1 MTRRLALG
9 KMLTAGAVAVLLQ
22 GLAPAWAQDLKLAMS
37 SPPSSIDPHFHNLVP
52 NTNISAHLFEALL
65 DLDPNSRIQ
74 PGLAE
79 SWKQV
84 NDTTWEFKI
93 RRGAKFSDGSLVTA
107 EDVIYS
113 LNRPATVK
121 NSPAPFTTYT
131 RSFASLT
138 AVDAGTVRLVTR
150 EPVPL
155 LAYDLSS
162 VFIVSKKAADGL
174 STEDFNSGKGMI
186 GSGPYR
192 FVRYLRDDRIEL
204 ARNEHYNG
212 DDKSHWATVTI
223 RFIPNAA
230 TRLAALL
237 AGDVQAIENIPTP
250 DLARLRG
257 DPNFQV
263 LTKTSARIMFL
274 FADWRDKSLF
284 VTDKAGNPLAKNPLQ
299 DVRVRRALS
308 MAINRDAL
316 RDRVMEGLAEPS
328 EALVP
333 MGMSGHNANLKTVRF
348 DPEGAKKLLAEAGYP
363 NGFGLTVHGP
373 NNRFVNDEKVTQAIA
388 QMFTRVGVESKV
400 QSLPMAVYAP
410 RGGKFEFSVSF
421 IGWGGVEASSGLR
434 GLVACENAA
443 KGLGV
448 VNWSKYCNPKL
459 DALLGK
465 ALSTMD
471 DTARDKLLQEAAT
484 LVSEDVALI
493 PLYFQVS
500 AWGVKK
506 GISYA
511 GRRDERTF
519 AQLFKPQ

>member
-1 MTRRLALG
+1 MKRLSPRNIFLGAAL
-9 KMLTAGAVAVLLQ
+9 V
-22 GLAPAWAQDLKLAMS
+22 GLMQSMAPVWAQDLKLAMS
-37 SPPSSIDPHFHNLVP
+37 SPPSSIDPHFQNLVP
-52 NTNISAHLFEALL
+52 NTNVSAHLFETLL
-65 DLDPNSRIQ
+65 GLDPNSRVE

-84 NDTTWEFKI
+84 NDTTWEFRI
-93 RRGAKFSDGSLVTA
+93 RSGARFSDGSAVTSD
-107 EDVIYS
+107 DVVFS
-113 LNRPATVK
+113 LARPANVK

-131 RSFASLT
+131 KSFASVT
-138 AVDAGTVRLVTR
+138 AVDPFTVRIVTR
-150 EPVPL
+150 DPVPL
-155 LAYDLSS
+155 LPFDLTS

-174 STEDFNSGKGMI
+174 STEDFNSGKGVV

-192 FVRYLRDDRIEL
+192 LVRYLRDDRIEL
-204 ARNEHYNG
+204 VRNEHYNG
-212 DDKSHWATVTI
+212 RDKSHWAQVTI

-237 AGDVQAIENIPTP
+237 AGDVQAIENIPTQ
-250 DLARLRG
+250 DLARVRS
-257 DPNFQV
+257 DANFQV
-263 LTKTSARIMFL
+263 MTRTSSRIMFL
-274 FADWRDKSLF
+274 FADWREKSPFL
-284 VTDKAGNPLAKNPLQ
+284 TDKAGNPLAKNPLQ

-333 MGMSGHNANLKTVRF
+333 VGSSGHNASLKTMRY
-348 DPEGAKKLLAEAGYP
+348 DPEGARKLLAEAGYP
-363 NGFGLTVHGP
+363 SGFGLTVHGP
-373 NNRFVNDEKVTQAIA
+373 NNRFVNDEKITQAVA
-388 QMFTRVGVESKV
+388 QMFTRVGVDSKV

-434 GLVACENAA
+434 GLIACENPA

-459 DALLGK
+459 DTVLMK
-465 ALSTMD
+465 ALGTMD
-471 DTARDKLLQEAAT
+471 DAARDKLLQEAAAMA
-484 LVSEDVALI
+484 SEDVALI

-500 AWGVKK
+500 AWGVRK
-506 GISYA
+506 GITYG

-519 AQLFKPQ
+519 AHLFKPQ